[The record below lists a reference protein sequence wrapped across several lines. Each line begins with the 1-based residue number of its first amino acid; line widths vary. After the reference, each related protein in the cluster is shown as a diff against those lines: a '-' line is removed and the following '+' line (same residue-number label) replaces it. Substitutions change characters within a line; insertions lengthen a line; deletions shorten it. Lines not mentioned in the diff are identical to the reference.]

1 MSGEQ
6 TVTPLAEAD
15 LANVETGRAWV
26 RDFFTPEARHKYDM
40 LTEKLRLLQS
50 ILDAGWIEPSETAK
64 LQCLGIT
71 LGDALV
77 QELGMEWV
85 MVEDEYGR
93 EPAIR
98 MPGTTVILF
107 PLTMI
112 SKRIERGETVDV
124 GDLFR
129 GVATRAREL
138 AQNPDYRLQ

>member
-1 MSGEQ
+1 
-6 TVTPLAEAD
+6 
-15 LANVETGRAWV
+15 VETVSDLLLPNVDTARAWV
-26 RDFFTPEARHKYDM
+26 RDFFTPEARHKYDA
-40 LTEKLRLLQS
+40 LAEKLRLLQA

-64 LQCLGIT
+64 LQCLGIA

-85 MVEDEYGR
+85 MVEDEKGR
-93 EPAIR
+93 DPAIR